1 MCYFQAHISIE
12 SLFLSNVKILSTP
25 KLVNLSSNV
34 KFLALK
40 KVNPPFTVLAA
51 AQGADGKNGGRSE
64 YCRWSGPLAGEKP
77 EALLYSDSGDCV
89 RRFTDLYAFLVNP
102 WF

>member
-34 KFLALK
+34 KSLALK
-40 KVNPPFTVLAA
+40 KVNPPFKDLQKKYQAI
-51 AQGADGKNGGRSE
+51 
-64 YCRWSGPLAGEKP
+64 
-77 EALLYSDSGDCV
+77 
-89 RRFTDLYAFLVNP
+89 RRP
-102 WF
+102 

>member
-34 KFLALK
+34 KDIEFNSKWKLMAPKNLK
-40 KVNPPFTVLAA
+40 SRL
-51 AQGADGKNGGRSE
+51 NGG
-64 YCRWSGPLAGEKP
+64 Y
-77 EALLYSDSGDCV
+77 
-89 RRFTDLYAFLVNP
+89 
-102 WF
+102 

>member
-34 KFLALK
+34 KSLALK
-40 KVNPPFTVLAA
+40 KVNPPFKVLQKKYQAP
-51 AQGADGKNGGRSE
+51 STLIFTPS
-64 YCRWSGPLAGEKP
+64 YFFLFPLTRCLSKSRPREM
-77 EALLYSDSGDCV
+77 
-89 RRFTDLYAFLVNP
+89 NI
-102 WF
+102 

>member
-40 KVNPPFTVLAA
+40 KVNPPFKVL
-51 AQGADGKNGGRSE
+51 QKK
-64 YCRWSGPLAGEKP
+64 SGYPSTLIFTPSYFFLFPLTRCLSKSRPREM
-77 EALLYSDSGDCV
+77 
-89 RRFTDLYAFLVNP
+89 NI
-102 WF
+102 